1 MVGISLDGRTALVT
15 GASRGIGRATAVLLA
30 QAGAAIGVGYQNDE
44 RAAREVVDSIS
55 RAGGSASALR
65 ADLARWSEAERMVKE
80 CSEKLGAP
88 DILVVSHGIWKRAP
102 IDRITE
108 AEWDETVNVNL
119 KGVIALCR
127 YAAAQMRERERGEII
142 LISSTAGQRGEAEHG
157 HYAATKGAIIS
168 LTKSLAPE
176 LAGCG
181 IRVNCVAPG
190 WVDTDMVRD
199 TLLDKAQRSQIQRAI
214 PLGRVGRPEE
224 IAAAVLYL
232 ASELSSFVTGEI
244 LNVNGGA
251 VLVG

>member
-1 MVGISLDGRTALVT
+1 MLPISLEKRTALVS
-15 GASRGIGRATAVLLA
+15 GGSRGIGRAIALTLA
-30 QAGAAIGVGYQNDE
+30 RAGAAVGVGYANDS
-44 RAAREVVDSIS
+44 RGAREVVDSILRQGG
-55 RAGGSASALR
+55 RAVSLEANLSHWSA
-65 ADLARWSEAERMVKE
+65 AEQMVRQCAE
-80 CSEKLGAP
+80 QLGPP

-108 AEWDETVNVNL
+108 PEWNEMADVNL

-127 YAAAQMRERERGEII
+127 YAVERMRPLRRGSIV
-142 LISSTAGQRGEAEHG
+142 LISSTAGQRGEAEHS

-168 LTKSLAPE
+168 LTKSLCPE
-176 LAGCG
+176 LAPLN

-190 WVDTDMVRD
+190 WVETDMVHD
-199 TLLDKAQRSQIQRAI
+199 TLADPGQRRQIERAI

-224 IAAAVLYL
+224 IAGAVLFL
-232 ASELSSFVTGEI
+232 ASDLSTFVSGEI